1 MFNVL
6 HAIAKC
12 KQKAIF
18 ISHSIAKIFDR
29 QLISYNDDSN
39 GEIIIWHFAVMHG
52 ISSFRVFHSFVWSVA
67 RSLAREY
74 IFRAVEWGSKGKKGV
89 SERARER
96 DGQSRTRSTLR
107 QWNVLAMNYIEQ
119 QHKISLDFYFHKCP
133 CL

>member
-1 MFNVL
+1 MNESDKAFSVFNVL

-52 ISSFRVFHSFVWSVA
+52 ISSFRVFHLFVWLVA

-74 IFRAVEWGSKGKKGV
+74 IFGVVEWGSKRKKW
-89 SERARER
+89 SERERERARVR
-96 DGQSRTRSTLR
+96 RTIT
-107 QWNVLAMNYIEQ
+107 
-119 QHKISLDFYFHKCP
+119 HT
-133 CL
+133 